1 MHFRCRISALHRHP
15 CGAFGVS
22 DLFIKQNLN
31 NFAALYRSVLRA
43 SNMASQAKD
52 VIFAIM
58 VIGFVGMLLDLFFAR
73 LQMWVNYVE

>member
-1 MHFRCRISALHRHP
+1 
-15 CGAFGVS
+15 
-22 DLFIKQNLN
+22 
-31 NFAALYRSVLRA
+31 
-43 SNMASQAKD
+43 MASQAKD